1 MRQWFKKLSKS
12 TVQLTASYFA
22 VIIGVSMAYTVVM
35 YQVTTRGLVL
45 QLKGQNGPQT
55 ISSTEIQNLPIPSSV
70 DLKNSKGKNNI
81 RQNLIY
87 LNLGVVVLG
96 LPFCYLLARRT
107 LRPIEAVMD
116 NQARFSSD
124 AAHEL
129 RTPVTA
135 LRVRNEV
142 ALRNPT
148 LSLAQAK
155 RIIQDSAD
163 QALRLEKLSE
173 ALLQLSRDESKVLKT
188 EKVHLEDIANEV
200 MNLHLTSAQ
209 AKHIS
214 IRDEVPNISVL
225 GNPQDIAQIASI
237 LLDNAIKYSPEGST
251 ITISGSQ
258 DQKWGSLHVQD
269 NGQGIR
275 ATDIPHI
282 FDRFYRADHARTA
295 GDLQSYG
302 LGLSIAKKLI
312 TQNSGTIHVQ
322 STRSKGS
329 TFTVNLPIST
339 H

>member
-1 MRQWFKKLSKS
+1 MRQWLKKLSKS
-12 TVQLTASYFA
+12 TVQLTVSYYA
-22 VIIGVSMAYTVVM
+22 VIICVSIAYTLVM

-45 QLKGQNGPQT
+45 QLKGQSGSKT
-55 ISSTEIQNLPIPSSV
+55 IVSTEVQNLPIPSAM
-70 DLKNSKGKNNI
+70 NTNAKGKDTI

-96 LPFCYLLARRT
+96 LPFCYFLARRT
-107 LRPIEAVMD
+107 LKPIEAAMD

-173 ALLQLSRDESKVLKT
+173 ALLQLSQDESNVAKT
-188 EKVHLEDIANEV
+188 KKVHLEDVANEV
-200 MNLHLTSAQ
+200 LNLHLHSAQ

-214 IRDEVPNISVL
+214 IQDEVPDISVV
-225 GNPQDIAQIASI
+225 GNPQDIVQIVSI
-237 LLDNAIKYSPEGST
+237 LLDNAIKYSPEGSS
-251 ITISGSQ
+251 IVIAGSK
-258 DQKWGSLHVQD
+258 DQKWGSLHIRD
-269 NGQGIR
+269 KGQGIR
-275 ATDIPHI
+275 ATDVPHI

-295 GDLQSYG
+295 IQGYG
-302 LGLSIAKKLI
+302 LGLSIAQKLVK
-312 TQNSGTIHVQ
+312 QNGGIIQVE
-322 STRSKGS
+322 STRGKGS
-329 TFTVNLPIST
+329 TFSVNIPISKR
-339 H
+339 

>member
-1 MRQWFKKLSKS
+1 MRQWLKKVSRS
-12 TVQLTASYFA
+12 TVQLTASYYA
-22 VIIGVSMAYTVVM
+22 VIICVSIAYTLVM

-45 QLKGQNGPQT
+45 QLHGQSGPKT
-55 ISSTEIQNLPIPSSV
+55 ITSAEIQNLPLPTGV
-70 DLKNSKGKNNI
+70 DTSSKGKDNI

-96 LPFCYLLARRT
+96 MPFCYLLARRT
-107 LRPIEAVMD
+107 LRPIEAAMD

-148 LSLAQAK
+148 LSLDQAK

-173 ALLQLSRDESKVLKT
+173 ALLQLSRDESKAVKA
-188 EKVHLEDIANEV
+188 EKIHLEDIANEV
-200 MNLHLTSAQ
+200 MNLHLDSAQ
-209 AKHIS
+209 IKRIS
-214 IRDEVPNISVL
+214 VSDEVSDISVL
-225 GNPQDIAQIASI
+225 GNQQDIVQVVSI
-237 LLDNAIKYSPEGST
+237 LLDNAIKYSPEGSRIV
-251 ITISGSQ
+251 ITGSK
-258 DQKWGSLHVQD
+258 DQKWGSIHIRD

-295 GDLQSYG
+295 TQSYG
-302 LGLSIAKKLI
+302 LGLSIAQKLI
-312 TQNSGTIHVQ
+312 KHNGGTIQVQ
-322 STRSKGS
+322 STRGKGS

>member
-1 MRQWFKKLSKS
+1 MRQWFKKVPKS
-12 TVQLTASYFA
+12 TVQLTASYYA
-22 VIIGVSMAYTVVM
+22 VIICVSIAYTLVM

-45 QLKGQNGPQT
+45 QLHGQSGPKT
-55 ISSTEIQNLPIPSSV
+55 ITSTEIQNLPLPSGV
-70 DLKNSKGKNNI
+70 DTSAKGKNNI

-96 LPFCYLLARRT
+96 VPFCYLLARRT
-107 LRPIEAVMD
+107 LRPIEAAMD

-148 LSLAQAK
+148 LSLRQAK
-155 RIIQDSAD
+155 KIIQDSAD

-173 ALLQLSRDESKVLKT
+173 ALLQLSRDESKVVKT
-188 EKVHLEDIANEV
+188 KIHLEDIANEA
-200 MNLHLTSAQ
+200 MNLHLNSAQ
-209 AKHIS
+209 AKQIS
-214 IRDEVPNISVL
+214 IRDEVPDISVL
-225 GNPQDIAQIASI
+225 GNQQDIMQVVSI
-237 LLDNAIKYSPEGST
+237 LLDNAIKYSPAGSNIV
-251 ITISGSQ
+251 ITGSK
-258 DQKWGSLHVQD
+258 DQKLGSIHIRD

-282 FDRFYRADHARTA
+282 FDRFYRADHARAATQ
-295 GDLQSYG
+295 GYG
-302 LGLSIAKKLI
+302 LGLSIAQKLI
-312 TQNSGTIHVQ
+312 RHNGGTIRAQ

-329 TFTVNLPIST
+329 TFTVNLPLSPY
-339 H
+339 